1 MIIRTDKGQ
10 PIDTADLSP
19 EERHVI
25 QKLLAWMTLVDSMD
39 QFRQKTHQAL
49 AAGWND
55 SGPTR
60 ETRALARVIQ
70 HLEKQ
75 VRKRLKTPSGMGS
88 VKC

>member
-1 MIIRTDKGQ
+1 MIIRTDRGQ

-25 QKLLAWMTLVDSMD
+25 QKLLAWMTLVDSVD
-39 QFRQKTHQAL
+39 QFCQKTHQAL

-55 SGPTR
+55 SGPIR

-75 VRKRLKTPSGMGS
+75 VRQRLKHPSS
-88 VKC
+88 RESFKC